1 MLPTDSAAYLSLPYL
16 FEAVPDLLRWGTY
29 LSQEACGGEQTPYLW
44 EGADN
49 AHGGRRCAARH
60 PAILDEG
67 GDAAE
72 RVPLPPSPLRF
83 KLWTVQQTLRP
94 GMVNVH
100 IRTSVMLQNVSGV
113 WGARYMAR

>member
-16 FEAVPDLLRWGTY
+16 SEAVPGTF
-29 LSQEACGGEQTPYLW
+29 CGGVRTYHKRRVVGNRPPIC
-44 EGADN
+44 
-49 AHGGRRCAARH
+49 GREPTTHTAAAAAQL
-60 PAILDEG
+60 AILDEG

-83 KLWTVQQTLRP
+83 ELWTVQQTLRP